1 MRCLWFGEFAQNISY
16 MEDSAMSCKLT
27 WKLTVLGFVAVA
39 VLCMSPASLP
49 AQSRPEAGPFDASRL
64 SMQPAPP
71 EGVAIRAGRLFDPR
85 SGKNLVNQV
94 ILIQGDRITDVGPA
108 DRVRIPQGARVIDL
122 SSATVLPGLIDRHV
136 HLMQDPEPNEA
147 RAFMIGQHY
156 ALADMYAGFTT
167 LQDMGSP
174 YTYATVELRDAIN
187 KGMIVGPR
195 LQVAGVQINP
205 RGVTYYP
212 APSEVTPFGMGP
224 GAPIWQLSQNV
235 NSPWLAR
242 AAVREHSH
250 YGTDWIKIYETEDY
264 EGSGYPQPSGAGAFR
279 PDGQMINVPSLTLE
293 ENQAIVDEAHRRGL
307 KVACHA
313 YGGEGLR
320 NCLLAGVDLPI
331 HVIVGVTGAEGLDDE
346 TIRLFKQPLPDG
358 TMRPVN
364 QTLWDLA
371 GPLEKLDLKVSG
383 GKKTRFSLTEPSF
396 KRLVAAGVKQIFGS
410 GAYTVGHGV
419 QAYQFG
425 IYVKWG
431 MSPAQAL
438 QMATSNA
445 AESLNYDLGNQIG
458 FVEKGRFADIV
469 AVSGD
474 PLADITEMERVK
486 FVMKGGAVFRNDL
499 K

>member
-1 MRCLWFGEFAQNISY
+1 MRMECLWKAAIVFVLVATAGSFAPVS
-16 MEDSAMSCKLT
+16 
-27 WKLTVLGFVAVA
+27 
-39 VLCMSPASLP
+39 
-49 AQSRPEAGPFDASRL
+49 AQSTRPEAPPFNASRL
-64 SMQPAPP
+64 TMQPPP
-71 EGVAIRAGRLFDPR
+71 TEGVAIRAGRVFDPR
-85 SGKNLVNQV
+85 TGTNLANQV
-94 ILIQGDRITDVGPA
+94 IVIQGERIADVGPA
-108 DRVRIPQGARVIDL
+108 DRVKIPAGARVIDL

-147 RAFMIGQHY
+147 RALLIGQHY
-156 ALADMYAGFTT
+156 ALADLYAGFTT
-167 LQDMGSP
+167 LQDMNSP

-187 KGMIVGPR
+187 KGVIVGPR
-195 LQVAGVQINP
+195 LQVTGPGLTP
-205 RGVTYYP
+205 RGATYYP
-212 APSEVTPFGMGP
+212 APSEPGTFGFGIGMP
-224 GAPIWQLSQNV
+224 AWQNTQDV

-264 EGSGYPQPSGAGAFR
+264 EGSGYPVPSGAGAFM
-279 PDGQMINVPSLTLE
+279 PDGKMITVPSLTLE

-320 NCLLAGVDLPI
+320 NCLVAGVDLPI

-358 TMRPVN
+358 KLRPVN

-371 GPLEKLDLKVSG
+371 GPLDEADMKVSG
-383 GKKTRFSLTEPSF
+383 GKTSRFRLTELSF

-419 QAYQFG
+419 QAYQFA

-431 MSPAQAL
+431 VAPAQAL
-438 QMATSNA
+438 RMATSDA
-445 AESLNYDLGNQIG
+445 AEGLNFDLGKQVG
-458 FVEKGRFADIV
+458 YVEKGKFADLV

-474 PLADITEMERVK
+474 PLVDITEMERVR
-486 FVMKGGAVFRNDL
+486 FVMKGGVVFRNDL
-499 K
+499 TK